1 MSAKL
6 GGNMKTLLIFV
17 KMIGFGLKISIFL
30 LIEVISLVYMIYR
43 IIGKM
48 KKIIF
53 YGVKLNML
61 KYRYKNKNLKNLKNK
76 QNHKT

>member
-61 KYRYKNKNLKNLKNK
+61 KYRYKNKNLKN
-76 QNHKT
+76 HKT

>member
-61 KYRYKNKNLKNLKNK
+61 KYRYKNKNLKNK

>member
-1 MSAKL
+1 
-6 GGNMKTLLIFV
+6 MKTLLIFV

-61 KYRYKNKNLKNLKNK
+61 KYRYKNKNLKNK